1 MKFNIIVT
9 DPMDMNNT
17 IKNLSRVECVSQTA
31 LCLSICDIVVNN
43 SQVSKENEE
52 LIDYITHRF
61 PDFIDY
67 TEKLIEAAWV
77 LDAAPNTKNI
87 VGFPMKDFARRIR
100 EKTDKIGDYFNIG
113 HIDWHHIKKLC
124 DSKE

>member
-9 DPMDMNNT
+9 DPTDMSNT
-17 IKNLSRVECVSQTA
+17 IKNLSQVELVSQTA
-31 LCLSICDIVVNN
+31 LCLTICDLVINN
-43 SQVSKENEE
+43 GPVSEENEE

-67 TEKLIEAAWV
+67 TEKLIEAWV
-77 LDAAPNTKNI
+77 LNINPDAKEI
-87 VGFPMKDFARRIR
+87 VSFPMKDFDRRIR

-113 HIDWHHIKKLC
+113 HIDWQYIKKLC
-124 DSKE
+124 ADKE